1 MNTILQIIPQGF
13 DELIGRASGPL
24 KFRLFVMPT
33 VVTILAIRA
42 DRRDAR
48 ERRPAPLGAFI
59 MDPIERRRLFRIA
72 LKDIGRI
79 FLFAL
84 ALDSIYQLFVLKAF
98 HFDQLLIVAITC
110 AVVPYVLVRGPI
122 TRVARLLIHKKSE
135 QVRATTDAAA
145 ADVHLHR

>member
-1 MNTILQIIPQGF
+1 MTGRKQKVMNTILQIIPPRF

-48 ERRPAPLGAFI
+48 EGRPAPLRAFI
-59 MDPIERRRLFRIA
+59 RDPIERRRLFRIA

-98 HFDQLLIVAITC
+98 HVDQLLIVAITC

-122 TRVARLLIHKKSE
+122 TRVARPPYSQE
-135 QVRATTDAAA
+135 GRARPGD
-145 ADVHLHR
+145 D

>member
-1 MNTILQIIPQGF
+1 MDTILQMIHRDFG
-13 DELIGRASGPL
+13 ELIGRASGPL

-48 ERRPAPLGAFI
+48 EGRPARLGAFI
-59 MDPIERRRLFRIA
+59 TNPTERGRLFRMA

-79 FLFAL
+79 FIVAL
-84 ALDSIYQLFVLKAF
+84 VLDSLYQLFVLKAF
-98 HFDQLLIVAITC
+98 HIDQLLVVAVVC

-122 TRVARLLIHKKSE
+122 TRIARLLFDKKSE
-135 QVRATTDAAA
+135 QARESAARAATDA
-145 ADVHLHR
+145 HLRR

>member
-1 MNTILQIIPQGF
+1 MIPQGF
-13 DELIGRASGPL
+13 EDLIGRASGPL

-48 ERRPAPLGAFI
+48 EGRPAPLGAFI
-59 MDPIERRRLFRIA
+59 TDSIERKRLFRIA

-79 FLFAL
+79 FIVAL
-84 ALDSIYQLFVLKAF
+84 VLDSVYQLFVLKAF
-98 HFDQLLIVAITC
+98 HIEQLLVVAVVC

-122 TRVARLLIHKKSE
+122 TRLVRLMIHKKLERAKRSPL
-135 QVRATTDAAA
+135 ATTDA
-145 ADVHLHR
+145 HSRR